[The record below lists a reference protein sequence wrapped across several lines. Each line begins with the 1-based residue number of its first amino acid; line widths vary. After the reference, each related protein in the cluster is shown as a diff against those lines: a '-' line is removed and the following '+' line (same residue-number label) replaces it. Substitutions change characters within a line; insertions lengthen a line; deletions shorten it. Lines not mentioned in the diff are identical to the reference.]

1 VPKTSSIA
9 VWSSP
14 GVPPCIDNGF
24 FSRMDGGHGADLS
37 QDYVFESI
45 IPPAKDE
52 PGRVNLCEPGGFDS
66 AAASSLRSRLSP
78 LLPSRPYF
86 CGSLGRLRQHP
97 AENLVVSCLRTSCS
111 AGRHRR
117 GLPCSARAGWATALP
132 GSELDTKRRWIQK
145 RQTGTQAEGG
155 AAEFLDQ
162 RYFFCRVGIPRLS
175 ASARDRWR
183 LKIPR
188 GTRRFPGLQVDVV
201 TEAVVGRISK
211 NGVGQVAVRFVA
223 KKAIAQ
229 EQIPC
234 DPIPGRGEVAGDR
247 KLRGIEQVER
257 SRRSEGYRASLAVRH
272 RGQENDGSAWI
283 LFVLEPRCRACGLS
297 AAGWPARWSVPAQGR
312 SGFD

>member
-1 VPKTSSIA
+1 MFQLFLVPKTSSIA

-14 GVPPCIDNGF
+14 GVPPCI
-24 FSRMDGGHGADLS
+24 SRMDGGHRADLS

-132 GSELDTKRRWIQK
+132 GSELDTKEVDSK
-145 RQTGTQAEGG
+145 TAN
-155 AAEFLDQ
+155 
-162 RYFFCRVGIPRLS
+162 RY
-175 ASARDRWR
+175 
-183 LKIPR
+183 
-188 GTRRFPGLQVDVV
+188 T
-201 TEAVVGRISK
+201 
-211 NGVGQVAVRFVA
+211 
-223 KKAIAQ
+223 
-229 EQIPC
+229 
-234 DPIPGRGEVAGDR
+234 GRGR
-247 KLRGIEQVER
+247 R
-257 SRRSEGYRASLAVRH
+257 SRVPRSAILLLLCRDSTAFRKCPRPMET
-272 RGQENDGSAWI
+272 EDSA
-283 LFVLEPRCRACGLS
+283 GNS
-297 AAGWPARWSVPAQGR
+297 SVSR
-312 SGFD
+312 SSG